1 MKDNVLRLRLAHNLE
16 KRGKKTKQNLWRVAG
31 SKVAGP
37 RQNRSLVNI
46 GEIARNTKDG
56 STVLVAGKVLGS
68 GDLDHIV
75 NVGALSFSQG
85 ARSKILKSGGKCFDL
100 EEFMNQNKSAKGVV
114 ILG

>member
-16 KRGKKTKQNLWRVAG
+16 KRAKNTKQNLWRVAG
-31 SKVAGP
+31 RKVGGP
-37 RQNRSLVNI
+37 GQNRSLVNV

-68 GDLDHIV
+68 GELGHPVI
-75 NVGALSFSQG
+75 VGALSFSHG

-114 ILG
+114 VLG